1 MKHAIFANRRRA
13 CAALLVVLTLLP
25 IIPGSLAVQGQTYPG
40 KIGIGIGDG
49 RALFLT
55 DAARTFREWRSFGV
69 NQAAPLDEQGWPATD
84 AWTVIFDYR
93 PTNAWNFPAQFI
105 DDPERYQV
113 NVFGTYL
120 VSFNGSADLTA
131 GGVATVSNIV
141 YDPDSNTTTAEVNVL
156 RAEITPTNNGSG
168 LLILNFRNTRRTPES
183 SLNSGITNLRVLRPG
198 VSREST
204 QVLTSAFISALRPFS
219 VVRFMDFLET
229 NHRIFYGTGDWIDW
243 ADRRKVT
250 DATQESTDQTF
261 GYAWEYVALIG
272 NLSNRD
278 LWINIPAEAS
288 DEYITELARLMRDRI
303 NPDLNL
309 YLEYSNE
316 VWNFGFGQYVWN
328 KAAAR
333 DEVCDNYAAPFTTQ
347 PPCTQISTTSNLN
360 IPDVSANT
368 GGGRPNREE
377 IWARRRHAR
386 RTKEIG
392 DKFREIFC
400 EDLGA
405 GAAARIRPVLS
416 WWAIQPQEYDEMLQ
430 WLRAQYGDPSQYL
443 YGIATTAYFGVGTA
457 IFQNPA
463 ATVEEILAA
472 METSLNNSDGNRQRF
487 IDVARAFNIKAM
499 TYESGSATGD
509 VNSQFIF
516 ETNIAN
522 RIRAERSQR
531 NGEFSRSNLADHWF
545 NLPNGGGDLF
555 MQFALVSAYN
565 RFGSW
570 GLTDDIAD
578 VNRNFKYAAVA
589 GLSGTLPLD
598 APVGLR
604 ARAGNKHV
612 KLSWEPVE
620 GATGYHVRRGGSPW
634 GPFIMIGRNVHSP
647 RFNDVG
653 LKNGRT
659 YYYVVSSVNDSQV
672 TPAAEGTNSNPP
684 LAVTPRKRHPSRENR
699 R

>member
-1 MKHAIFANRRRA
+1 MKNAIFANSSRA
-13 CAALLVVLTLLP
+13 CAALLIV
-25 IIPGSLAVQGQTYPG
+25 LAVLQINAGHFAVLGQTYPG

-49 RALFLT
+49 RGLHLT
-55 DAARTFREWRSFGV
+55 DAARTLREWRSFGV
-69 NQAAPLDEQGWPATD
+69 NQAAPLDEVGWPTTD

-113 NVFGTYL
+113 DVFGTYL
-120 VSFNGSADLTA
+120 VSFKGSADLTA
-131 GGVATVSNIV
+131 GGVAEVNNVV
-141 YDPDSNTTTAEVNVL
+141 YDPASNTTTAEVNVL
-156 RAEITPTNNGSG
+156 RAEITATNNASG

-183 SLNSGITNLRVLRPG
+183 ALNSGITDLRLLRPG
-198 VSREST
+198 ISRESN
-204 QVLTSAFISALRPFS
+204 QILTSPFLSALLPFS
-219 VVRFMDFLET
+219 VVRYMDFLET

-243 ADRRKVT
+243 ADRRKLA
-250 DATQESTDQTF
+250 DATQESSGQAF

-288 DEYITELARLMRDRI
+288 DEYITELARLMRDRV

-333 DEVCDNYAAPFTTQ
+333 DEVCDNYAAPFTTA
-347 PPCTQISTTSNLN
+347 PPCTQISMTSNLN

-392 DKFREIFC
+392 DKFREVFC
-400 EDLGA
+400 EAFGGSA
-405 GAAARIRPVLS
+405 KNRIRPVLS

-430 WLRAQYGDPSQYL
+430 WLRAQYGEPSGYL
-443 YGIATTAYFGVGTA
+443 YGIATTAYFGVGTS
-457 IFQNPA
+457 IFQNPT

-472 METSLNNSDGNRQRF
+472 MGTSLNNSNNNRQRL
-487 IDVARAFNIKAM
+487 IDVARAFDIKAM

-516 ETNIAN
+516 ENNIAN

-531 NGEFSRSNLADHWF
+531 NGELSRSNLADHWF
-545 NLPNGGGDLF
+545 NLANGGGDLF

-578 VNRNFKYAAVA
+578 VNRNFKYNAVA
-589 GLSGTLPLD
+589 GLSGTIPLD
-598 APVGLR
+598 APVGLT
-604 ARAGNKHV
+604 ARAGNRHV
-612 KLSWEPVE
+612 KLSWEPVS
-620 GATGYHVRRGGSPW
+620 GATGYHLRRGTSPW
-634 GPFIMIGRNVHSP
+634 GPFIMIGRNLHSP
-647 RFNDVG
+647 KFNDVR

-672 TPAAEGTNSNPP
+672 TPAGEGTSSNPP
-684 LAVTPRKRHPSRENR
+684 LASTPRKRHRKPKYFR
-699 R
+699 

>member
-1 MKHAIFANRRRA
+1 MKQTLLANGNRVFL
-13 CAALLVVLTLLP
+13 ALLIGFAVMT
-25 IIPGSLAVQGQTYPG
+25 GSERGTAGQTYPG

-55 DAARTFREWRSFGV
+55 DAAKTFREWRRFDV
-69 NQAAPLDEQGWPATD
+69 NEAAPLDPQGWPASD
-84 AWTVIFDYR
+84 AWTVIFDFR
-93 PTNAWNFPAQFI
+93 PTNAWNFPGQFI

-113 NVFGTYL
+113 DVFGTYL
-120 VSFNGSADLTA
+120 LSFNGSADLTA
-131 GGVATVSNIV
+131 GGLAEVNNVIF
-141 YDPDSNTTTAEVNVL
+141 DPASNTTTAEVNVL
-156 RAEITPTNNGSG
+156 RAEITATNNASG
-168 LLILNFRNTRRTPES
+168 LLILNFRNTRRSPDSE
-183 SLNSGITNLRVLRPG
+183 LNTGITNLRLLRPG
-198 VSREST
+198 TPRESR
-204 QVLTSAFISALRPFS
+204 QILTSPILSALSPFS
-219 VVRFMDFLET
+219 VLRYMDFLET
-229 NHRIFYGTGDWIDW
+229 NHRIFYGSGDWIDW
-243 ADRRKVT
+243 ADRREAT
-250 DATQESTDQTF
+250 DATQEASGQAF

-288 DEYITELARLMRDRI
+288 DEYIAELARFMRDRV

-333 DEVCDNYAAPFTTQ
+333 DEVCDNYAAPFATE
-347 PPCTQISTTSNLN
+347 PPCTQISTISNLN

-392 DKFREIFC
+392 DKFREVFC
-400 EDLGA
+400 EASGA
-405 GAAARIRPVLS
+405 HSATRIRPVLS

-430 WLRAQYGDPSQYL
+430 WLRMQYGEPSLYI
-443 YGIATTAYFGVGTA
+443 YGIATTAYFGVGTS

-463 ATVEEILAA
+463 PAVEEILAA
-472 METSLNNSDGNRQRF
+472 MEADLNGSDNERQRF

-522 RIRAERSQR
+522 RILAERSQR
-531 NGEFSRSNLADHWF
+531 NGELSRSNLADHWF
-545 NLPNGGGDLF
+545 NLQNGGGDLF
-555 MQFALVSAYN
+555 MQFSLVSAYS

-570 GLTDDIAD
+570 GLTDDIATPS
-578 VNRNFKYAAVA
+578 RNFKYGAVA

-598 APVGLR
+598 APTGLT
-604 ARAGNKHV
+604 ARAGNKHA
-612 KLSWEPVE
+612 KLSWEPVT
-620 GATGYHVRRGGSPW
+620 GATGYNLRRGSSPW
-634 GPFIMIGRNVHSP
+634 GPFITIGRNLRSP
-647 RFNDVG
+647 KFNDVR
-653 LKNGRT
+653 LENGRT
-659 YYYVVSSVNDSQV
+659 YYYVVSSVNDSNV
-672 TPAAEGTNSNPP
+672 TSAAEGTNSNPP
-684 LAVTPRKRHPSRENR
+684 LAVTPTKRHR
-699 R
+699 

>member
-1 MKHAIFANRRRA
+1 MKRA
-13 CAALLVVLTLLP
+13 TLATSYRICLTLLL
-25 IIPGSLAVQGQTYPG
+25 IVLAVLSTIPGHRRSKAQGQTYPG
-40 KIGIGIGDG
+40 QIGLGLGDG

-55 DAARTFREWRSFGV
+55 DAARTFREWRSFDADE
-69 NQAAPLDEQGWPATD
+69 AAPLDAQGWPASD

-113 NVFGTYL
+113 DVFGTYL

-131 GGVATVSNIV
+131 GGLAEVGNIV
-141 YDPDSNTTTAEVNVL
+141 YDPASNTTTAEVNVI
-156 RAEITPTNNGSG
+156 RSEITAANNESG
-168 LLILNFRNTRRTPES
+168 LLILNFRNTLRTPNS
-183 SLNSGITNLRVLRPG
+183 ALNTGITNLRVLRPG
-198 VSREST
+198 SSRESP
-204 QVLTSAFISALRPFS
+204 QILTSPILPALRPFS
-219 VVRFMDFLET
+219 VVRYMDFLET
-229 NHRIFYGTGDWIDW
+229 NHNIFYGTGDWIEW
-243 ADRRKVT
+243 NDRREVT
-250 DATQESTDQTF
+250 DATQEASGQTF

-288 DEYITELARLMRDRI
+288 DEYIAELARLLRDRI

-333 DEVCDNYAAPFTTQ
+333 DEVCDNYAAPFASE
-347 PPCTQISTTSNLN
+347 PPCTEISTASNLN

-368 GGGRPNREE
+368 GGGRSNREE

-392 DKFREIFC
+392 DKFREVFC
-400 EDLGA
+400 EAFGA
-405 GAAARIRPVLS
+405 HAATRIRPVLS

-430 WLRAQYGDPSQYL
+430 WLRAQYGEPSRYL
-443 YGIATTAYFGVGTA
+443 YGIATTAYFGVGTP
-457 IFQNPA
+457 IFQNPEP
-463 ATVEEILAA
+463 TVDEILAA
-472 METSLNNSDGNRQRF
+472 MEADLNGSDTDRQRF

-509 VNSQFIF
+509 VNSQFIY

-531 NGEFSRSNLADHWF
+531 NGELSRSNLVDHWF
-545 NLPNGGGDLF
+545 NLQNGGGDLF
-555 MQFALVSAYN
+555 MQFSLVSAYN
-565 RFGSW
+565 RYGSW
-570 GLTDDIAD
+570 GLTDDIAN
-578 VNRNFKYAAVA
+578 VGRNFKYGAVA
-589 GLSGTLPLD
+589 GVSGTLPLD
-598 APVGLR
+598 APIGLT

-612 KLSWEPVE
+612 KLSWKSVS
-620 GATGYHVRRGGSPW
+620 GAIGYNVRRGTSPW
-634 GPFIMIGRNVHSP
+634 GPFIRVGRKLRSP
-647 RFNDVG
+647 GFNDMR
-653 LKNGRT
+653 LENGRS
-659 YYYVVSSVNDSQV
+659 YYYVVSTVNDSSV
-672 TPAAEGTNSNPP
+672 TAAGEGSNSNPP
-684 LAVTPRKRHPSRENR
+684 LAVTPTKRRD
-699 R
+699 

>member
-1 MKHAIFANRRRA
+1 MKQAIPTNRRHV
-13 CAALLVVLTLLP
+13 CAALLIVLALLS
-25 IIPGSLAVQGQTYPG
+25 IIPGRGAVHGQTYPG

-55 DAARTFREWRSFGV
+55 DAAKTFREWRRFDI
-69 NQAAPLDEQGWPATD
+69 NEAAPLDAQGWPATD

-105 DDPERYQV
+105 DDPEQYQV
-113 NVFGTYL
+113 DVFGTYL

-131 GGVATVSNIV
+131 GGLAAVSNVV
-141 YDPDSNTTTAEVNVL
+141 YDPASNTTTAEVNVL
-156 RAEITPTNNGSG
+156 RAEITATNNGSG
-168 LLILNFRNTRRTPES
+168 LLILNFQNTRRTPDS
-183 SLNSGITNLRVLRPG
+183 AQNTGITNLRMLRPG
-198 VSREST
+198 ISRESPQILT
-204 QVLTSAFISALRPFS
+204 QAILSALRPFS
-219 VVRFMDFLET
+219 VVRYMDFLET

-250 DATQESTDQTF
+250 DATQEASGQTF
-261 GYAWEYVALIG
+261 GYAWEYVALIA

-288 DEYITELARLMRDRI
+288 DEYIAELARLMRGRV
-303 NPDLNL
+303 NPDINL

-328 KAAAR
+328 KSAAR
-333 DEVCDNYAAPFTTQ
+333 DEVCDNYAAPFATE
-347 PPCTQISTTSNLN
+347 PACTQISTTSNLN

-368 GGGRPNREE
+368 GGGRANREE
-377 IWARRRHAR
+377 VWARRRHAR

-392 DKFREIFC
+392 DRFREVFC
-400 EDLGA
+400 EAFGA
-405 GAAARIRPVLS
+405 AAAARIRPVLS

-430 WLRAQYGDPSQYL
+430 WLRAQYGEPSRYIH
-443 YGIATTAYFGVGTA
+443 GIATTAYFGVGTS
-457 IFQNPA
+457 IFQNPE

-472 METSLNNSDGNRQRF
+472 METDLNGSDGERQRF

-522 RIRAERSQR
+522 RIRAERSPR
-531 NGEFSRSNLADHWF
+531 NGELSRSNLTDHWF

-570 GLTDDIAD
+570 GLTDDIANVD
-578 VNRNFKYAAVA
+578 RNFKYGAVA
-589 GLSGTLPLD
+589 GLSGRLPLE
-598 APVGLR
+598 APAALT

-612 KLSWEPVE
+612 KLSWEPVS
-620 GATGYHVRRGGSPW
+620 GACAYNVRRGSSPW
-634 GPFIMIGRNVHSP
+634 GPFILVGRNLRSP
-647 RFNDVG
+647 RFNDVR
-653 LKNGRT
+653 LENGRT
-659 YYYVVSSVNDSQV
+659 YYYVVSSVNDSSV
-672 TPAAEGTNSNPP
+672 TSAAEGTSSNPP
-684 LAVTPRKRHPSRENR
+684 LAATPAKRVR
-699 R
+699 

>member
-1 MKHAIFANRRRA
+1 MKKAILANRTRI
-13 CAALLVVLTLLP
+13 CTALLIVLAVLP
-25 IIPGSLAVQGQTYPG
+25 IIAERSAVHGQTYPG

-49 RALFLT
+49 RGLFLT
-55 DAARTFREWRSFGV
+55 DAAKTFREWRRFDV
-69 NQAAPLDEQGWPATD
+69 NEAAPLDVQGWPVTD

-105 DDPERYQV
+105 DDPDRYQV
-113 NVFGTYL
+113 DVFGTYL

-131 GGVATVSNIV
+131 GGLAEVSNVV
-141 YDPDSNTTTAEVNVL
+141 YDPVSNTTTAEVNVL
-156 RAEITPTNNGSG
+156 RAEITAANNASG
-168 LLILNFRNTRRTPES
+168 LVILNFQNTRRTPD
-183 SLNSGITNLRVLRPG
+183 SLQNTGISNLRLSRPG
-198 VSREST
+198 VPRDSP
-204 QVLTSAFISALRPFS
+204 QILTSPILSALRPFS
-219 VVRFMDFLET
+219 VVRYMDFLET

-250 DATQESTDQTF
+250 DATQEGSGQTF

-272 NLSNRD
+272 NMSNRD

-288 DEYITELARLMRDRI
+288 DEYITELARLLRDRV

-333 DEVCDNYAAPFTTQ
+333 DEVCDNYAAPFAAE
-347 PPCTQISTTSNLN
+347 PACTQISPTSNLN

-377 IWARRRHAR
+377 VWARRRHAR

-392 DKFREIFC
+392 DKFRAVFC
-400 EDLGA
+400 DAFGYRA
-405 GAAARIRPVLS
+405 TTRIRPVLS

-430 WLRAQYGDPSQYL
+430 WLRAQYGDPSQYI
-443 YGIATTAYFGVGTA
+443 YGIATTAYFGVGSS
-457 IFQNPA
+457 IFQNPN

-472 METSLNNSDGNRQRF
+472 MEADLNGSDNERQRF

-516 ETNIAN
+516 ENNIAN

-531 NGEFSRSNLADHWF
+531 NGELSRSNLADHWF
-545 NLPNGGGDLF
+545 NLSNGGGDLF

-578 VNRNFKYAAVA
+578 VNRNFKYGAVA
-589 GLSGTLPLD
+589 GLSGTMPLE

-604 ARAGNKHV
+604 ARASNKHV
-612 KLSWEPVE
+612 KLSWEPVS
-620 GATGYHVRRGGSPW
+620 GACGYNVRRGSSPW
-634 GPFIMIGRNVHSP
+634 GPFTVVGRNLRSP
-647 RFNDVG
+647 RFNDVR
-653 LKNGRT
+653 LENGKT
-659 YYYVVSSVNDSQV
+659 YYYVVSSVNDSNV
-672 TPAAEGTNSNPP
+672 TSAAEGTNSNPP
-684 LAVTPRKRHPSRENR
+684 FAARPSKHHHK
-699 R
+699 

>member
-1 MKHAIFANRRRA
+1 MKKAIFANKGRA
-13 CAALLVVLTLLP
+13 CAVLLIVLAMLP
-25 IIPGSLAVQGQTYPG
+25 FIDSGGAAQGQTYPG

-49 RALFLT
+49 RGLFLT
-55 DAARTFREWRSFGV
+55 DAAKTFREWRRFDV
-69 NQAAPLDEQGWPATD
+69 NEAAPLDAQGWPTSD

-93 PTNAWNFPAQFI
+93 PTNAWNFPGQFI

-113 NVFGTYL
+113 DVFGTYL
-120 VSFNGSADLTA
+120 VSFNGSADITA
-131 GGVATVSNIV
+131 GGMAAVSNVV
-141 YDPDSNTTTAEVNVL
+141 YDPTSNTTTAEVNVL
-156 RAEITPTNNGSG
+156 RAEITATNNGSG
-168 LLILNFRNTRRTPES
+168 LLILNLRNTRRTPDS
-183 SLNSGITNLRVLRPG
+183 ALNTGITNLRVLRPG
-198 VSREST
+198 VPRESP
-204 QVLTSAFISALRPFS
+204 QILTSPILSALRPFS
-219 VVRFMDFLET
+219 VVRYMDFLET

-250 DATQESTDQTF
+250 DATQEASGQTF

-272 NLSNRD
+272 NLSNRG

-288 DEYITELARLMRDRI
+288 DEYITELARLMRDRV

-333 DEVCDNYAAPFTTQ
+333 DEVCDNYAAPFATE
-347 PPCTQISTTSNLN
+347 PACTQISATSNLN
-360 IPDVSANT
+360 MPDVSANT

-377 IWARRRHAR
+377 VWARRRHAR

-392 DKFREIFC
+392 DKFREVFC
-400 EDLGA
+400 EAFGA
-405 GAAARIRPVLS
+405 SATTRIRPVLS

-430 WLRAQYGDPSQYL
+430 WLRAQYGEPSRYL
-443 YGIATTAYFGVGTA
+443 YGIATTAYFGVGTS
-457 IFQNPA
+457 IFQNPN

-472 METSLNNSDGNRQRF
+472 MEADLNGSDNERQRF

-531 NGEFSRSNLADHWF
+531 NGELSRSNLVDHWF
-545 NLPNGGGDLF
+545 NLQNGGGDLF

-570 GLTDDIAD
+570 GLTDDITN
-578 VNRNFKYAAVA
+578 VNRNFKYGGVA
-589 GLSGTLPLD
+589 GLPGTLPLE
-598 APVGLR
+598 APVGLT

-612 KLSWEPVE
+612 KLSWEPVS
-620 GATGYHVRRGGSPW
+620 GACAYNVRRGSSPW
-634 GPFIMIGRNVHSP
+634 GPFIMVGRNLRSP
-647 RFNDVG
+647 KFNDVR
-653 LKNGRT
+653 LENGRT
-659 YYYVVSSVNDSQV
+659 YYYVVSSVNDARV
-672 TPAAEGTNSNPP
+672 TSAAEGPSSNPP
-684 LAVTPRKRHPSRENR
+684 LAATPAKRHHK
-699 R
+699 

>member
-1 MKHAIFANRRRA
+1 MKQAIFANRGRV
-13 CAALLVVLTLLP
+13 CAALLIVLAVLP
-25 IIPGSLAVQGQTYPG
+25 IIASRGAAQGQTYPG

-55 DAARTFREWRSFGV
+55 DAAKTFREWRRFDV
-69 NQAAPLDEQGWPATD
+69 NEAAPLDAQGWPTSD

-93 PTNAWNFPAQFI
+93 PTNAWNFPGQFI

-113 NVFGTYL
+113 DVFGTYL
-120 VSFNGSADLTA
+120 VSFNGSADMTA
-131 GGVATVSNIV
+131 GGLAEVSNVV
-141 YDPDSNTTTAEVNVL
+141 YDPSSNTTTAEVNVL
-156 RAEITPTNNGSG
+156 RAEITATNNAPG
-168 LLILNFRNTRRTPES
+168 LLILNLRNTRRTPDS
-183 SLNSGITNLRVLRPG
+183 AQNTGITNLRVLRPG
-198 VSREST
+198 VPRAST
-204 QVLTSAFISALRPFS
+204 QILTSPILSALRPFS
-219 VVRFMDFLET
+219 VVRYMDFLET

-250 DATQESTDQTF
+250 DATQEASGQAF
-261 GYAWEYVALIG
+261 GYAWEYVALTG

-288 DEYITELARLMRDRI
+288 DEYIAELARLMRDRV

-333 DEVCDNYAAPFTTQ
+333 DEVCDNYAAPFATE
-347 PPCTQISTTSNLN
+347 PACTQISTTSNLN
-360 IPDVSANT
+360 MPDVSANT
-368 GGGRPNREE
+368 GGGRLNREE

-392 DKFREIFC
+392 DKFREVFC
-400 EDLGA
+400 EAFGA
-405 GAAARIRPVLS
+405 GATTRIRPVLS

-430 WLRAQYGDPSQYL
+430 WLRARYGEPSRYL
-443 YGIATTAYFGVGTA
+443 YGIATTAYFGVGTS
-457 IFQNPA
+457 IFQNPM

-472 METSLNNSDGNRQRF
+472 MEADLNSSDNERQRF

-531 NGEFSRSNLADHWF
+531 NGELSRSNLADHWF
-545 NLPNGGGDLF
+545 NLLNGGGDLF

-570 GLTDDIAD
+570 GLTDDVTD
-578 VNRNFKYAAVA
+578 VNRNHKYGAVA

-598 APVGLR
+598 PPEGLTAR
-604 ARAGNKHV
+604 ARNGKV
-612 KLSWEPVE
+612 KLRWATVS
-620 GATGYHVRRGGSPW
+620 GATGYNVRRGSSPW
-634 GPFIMIGRNVHSP
+634 GPFIMVGKNLRSA
-647 RFNDVG
+647 RFTDKRV
-653 LKNGRT
+653 KNGST
-659 YYYVVSSVNDSQV
+659 YFYVVSSVNDSRV
-672 TPAAEGTNSNPP
+672 TPAAEGTSSNPP
-684 LAVTPRKRHPSRENR
+684 LAATPAKRHHK
-699 R
+699 